1 MIILEGINKI
11 VGIAVHYI
19 LQLATEC
26 DNGWKEFDDVAPP
39 GEGQLE
45 KKRG

>member
-1 MIILEGINKI
+1 MIILEGINQI

-19 LQLATEC
+19 MQLATRLE
-26 DNGWKEFDDVAPP
+26 KFDDVAPP